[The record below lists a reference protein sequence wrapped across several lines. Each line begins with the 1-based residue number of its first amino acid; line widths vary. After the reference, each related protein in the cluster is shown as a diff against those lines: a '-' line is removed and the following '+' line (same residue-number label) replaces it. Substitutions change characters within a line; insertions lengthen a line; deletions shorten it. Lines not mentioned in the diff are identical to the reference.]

1 MINNQTVVRLIEGIR
16 SIISESRSSLSV
28 GDVELLKECI
38 AFLETV
44 RDMDDPGNPTSL
56 EIVASVVKILLQV
69 LLSHDLDKLKDLL
82 F

>member
-1 MINNQTVVRLIEGIR
+1 MINKQTIDRLTGGIQ

-28 GDVELLKECI
+28 GDADLLKECI
-38 AFLETV
+38 GFLETI
-44 RDMDDPGNPTSL
+44 RDADDPRNPAVL

>member
-1 MINNQTVVRLIEGIR
+1 MINKQTIDRLIGGIR

-28 GDVELLKECI
+28 GDADLLKECVV
-38 AFLETV
+38 FLETV
-44 RDMDDPGNPTSL
+44 RDADNPHNPASL

-69 LLSHDLDKLKDLL
+69 LLSHDLDQLKHLL

>member
-16 SIISESRSSLSV
+16 SIVSESRSSLSV
-28 GDVELLKECI
+28 GDVKLLNECI

-44 RDMDDPGNPTSL
+44 RDMDNPSNPASL
-56 EIVASVVKILLQV
+56 EIVASVVKILLHV
-69 LLSHDLDKLKDLL
+69 LLSHDLDKVKELL